1 MAERRDAQWYT
12 HSHASVDGIIMLLVD
27 VIIIVFWVTVVA
39 IVFIR
44 SKIEI
49 QISVY
54 MKVFLLFFLVKVY
67 MKVQNLKIQHDIFFV

>member
-44 SKIEI
+44 SKIENSNF
-49 QISVY
+49 SVHES
-54 MKVFLLFFLVKVY
+54 VFV
-67 MKVQNLKIQHDIFFV
+67 IFFGQSVHESSKFKNPT